1 MPSENTISSHP
12 ANMRL
17 KVRALVSPGKIA
29 QFPHIANVCPSDEP
43 LPAVPGIVGSLYK
56 VFATKLQSITF
67 LPILRGLFC
76 IECEH
81 ALSANGQYS
90 GRHSHKQLTAS
101 IMRLWNKN
109 GIFMLLNRRHAL
121 DLLEDRVQESEKE

>member
-1 MPSENTISSHP
+1 MLSENSISNTTASK
-12 ANMRL
+12 R
-17 KVRALVSPGKIA
+17 
-29 QFPHIANVCPSDEP
+29 F
-43 LPAVPGIVGSLYK
+43 IVGSLYK
-56 VFATKLQSITF
+56 VFATALQNNTF
-67 LPILRGLFC
+67 LSNRAYRFC